1 MADIFKL
8 KTAFMTPFIRF
19 LVKHPDLMHSRLFLK
34 AMRVFPEKVSK
45 TYDEKIAQ
53 NIIEYQMALLT
64 GLNQI
69 NNKPQKIL
77 DLCTGTG
84 FAAFMAIEHFPN
96 ASVDALDQSSEM
108 IKIAKEKAV
117 KNSVSRIHF
126 NEGNAA
132 ELDYD
137 DDIFDL
143 VITSNAP
150 IYLSEAVRVLKISGL
165 ILISFSFSGEAFV
178 KAKKNISAYLVENN
192 IMLLEIENI
201 GKGAYILGQKLE
213 KTQFL

>member
-8 KTAFMTPFIRF
+8 KTAFMTPLVRF

-34 AMRVFPEKVSK
+34 IMRVFPEKVSK
-45 TYDEKIAQ
+45 TYDEKITK
-53 NIIEYQMALLT
+53 NISEYQIPLLT
-64 GLNQI
+64 GLNRI
-69 NNKPQKIL
+69 TNKPQKIL

-84 FAAFMAIEHFPN
+84 FAAFMANEHFPN
-96 ASVDALDQSSEM
+96 ASVDAIDQSSEM

-137 DDIFDL
+137 DDVFDL

-150 IYLSEAVRVLKISGL
+150 IYLSETVRVLRMNGL

-178 KAKKNISAYLVENN
+178 KAKKNISAYLMENN
-192 IMLLEIENI
+192 IKLLEIISIE
-201 GKGAYILGQKLE
+201 KGAYVLGQKLE
-213 KTQFL
+213 